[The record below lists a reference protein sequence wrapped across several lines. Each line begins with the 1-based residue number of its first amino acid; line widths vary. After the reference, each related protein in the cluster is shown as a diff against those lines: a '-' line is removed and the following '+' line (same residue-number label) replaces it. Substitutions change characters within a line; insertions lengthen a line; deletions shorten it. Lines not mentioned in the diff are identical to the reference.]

1 MCMEFFFVKYCNFF
15 FLQTLD
21 VSSHY
26 PVEID
31 LQSKCMSN
39 VNTLTLPTLCNN
51 MWSNFLLL

>member
-1 MCMEFFFVKYCNFF
+1 MHGVFLCEVLQFF